1 MFAGLFL
8 FLYHTYRPPEM
19 KKKLVLFVLFIVPI
33 VVYLF
38 FATGVH
44 NFTTLPILTRS
55 VPEMG
60 NWKTLSGKP
69 IKLQDKIT
77 VLAFGGDSLRSRQGD
92 YFNLNQKIY
101 ERYHEFRSLQFV
113 VLCPFGMEP
122 EAKRLLASMDA
133 TSDVKDW
140 HFVFAPKEEIA
151 AFYKGLRLRGQL
163 DADLGSD
170 NVVLIDKKRNLRG
183 RPVEKEYKESYSM
196 MHASELSN
204 EMLDDFKI
212 LLYEYKKAYKSNN
225 VVKKQPRHEK

>member
-1 MFAGLFL
+1 
-8 FLYHTYRPPEM
+8 M

-44 NFTTLPILTRS
+44 NFTTLPILTRA

-60 NWKTLSGKP
+60 DWKTLSGKP
-69 IKLQDKIT
+69 VKLQDKIT

-101 ERYHEFRSLQFV
+101 ERYHKFRNLQFV
-113 VLCPFGMEP
+113 VVCPFGMEP

-133 TSDVKDW
+133 TSDVEDW

-151 AFYKGLRLRGQL
+151 TFYKGLRLRGQL

-183 RPVEKEYKESYSM
+183 RPMKKEYKESYNM

-225 VVKKQPRHEK
+225 VVKKQPRNEK

>member
-1 MFAGLFL
+1 
-8 FLYHTYRPPEM
+8 M

-44 NFTTLPILTRS
+44 NFTTLPILTKS
-55 VPEMG
+55 VPEFG
-60 NWKTLSGKP
+60 NWKSLSGKP
-69 IKLQDKIT
+69 VKLQDRIT

-101 ERYHEFRSLQFV
+101 ERYHKFRNLQFV
-113 VLCPFGMEP
+113 VLCPEKMQP
-122 EAKRLLASMDA
+122 EAKRLLAAMDA
-133 TSDVKDW
+133 TTDVEEW

-151 AFYKGLRLRGQL
+151 NFYAGLHLRGKL
-163 DADLGSD
+163 EGDMGSD

-183 RPVEKEYKESYSM
+183 RPKEKEYKESYSM